1 MDHDHGYE
9 TTLYARSSVLANH
22 AALSVDAFHLL
33 PVLAFVSEMQFKGAV
48 FEMRWLLA
56 SYIIEV
62 KWGYFV
68 ILTSVFSCSESIA
81 YCRKK
86 AE

>member
-1 MDHDHGYE
+1 M
-9 TTLYARSSVLANH
+9 
-22 AALSVDAFHLL
+22 HL
-33 PVLAFVSEMQFKGAV
+33 PFAVLAFVSEMQFKGAV

-68 ILTSVFSCSESIA
+68 ILTSVFSCSEA
-81 YCRKK
+81 LLL
-86 AE
+86 